1 MSREALRWVIFA
13 GALAP
18 LVYYLVA
25 IACSRFYF
33 NAQKASATL
42 ADFTP
47 PVSILK
53 PIRGLDP
60 GAYENFASFC
70 RQDYPEYELIFC
82 AGDETDPAVPV
93 IRQIIRDFPGC
104 QVRLLFGAEA
114 LGTSGKVNKL
124 CRMAREARYDV
135 LLSSDSD
142 VRAAPDFLRRIVAPL
157 RDPRVGATTC
167 FYLGIVERQLGA
179 ELEALGATG
188 DFFAGVLVSRCFEGV
203 KFALGAAIAV
213 RREALDAIGGFEAL
227 VDCFVDDYELGR
239 RIAAKN
245 FRIELA
251 PCTVSTT
258 YPAESLRDFFA
269 HQMRWLLA
277 VRHARPVGHSGLL
290 FTQGLPWSVAAALFS
305 PSVGLAAAWLGAY
318 FVLRSAMAWEF
329 GVRGLHD
336 DLVRR
341 RWWLLP
347 LRDAVW
353 FVVWL
358 ASFFSNKIRW
368 RGSEFKLR
376 DGKLMPLP
384 QRRR

>member
-1 MSREALRWVIFA
+1 MSWEALRWVIFA

-25 IACSRFYF
+25 IACSRIYF
-33 NAQKASATL
+33 NAQEAAATP

-70 RQDYPEYELIFC
+70 RQDYPEFELIFC
-82 AGDETDPAVPV
+82 ASDESDPAVPV
-93 IRQIIRDFPGC
+93 IRQIIRDFPDR
-104 QVRLLFGAEA
+104 QVRLLFGAEN
-114 LGTSGKVNKL
+114 LGASGKVNKL
-124 CRMAREARYDV
+124 CRMAREAKYGV

-142 VRAAPDFLRRIVAPL
+142 VRAAPDFLRKIVAPL
-157 RDPRVGATTC
+157 RVPQVGATTC
-167 FYLGIVERQLGA
+167 FYLGIVEPQLGA
-179 ELEALGATG
+179 QLEALGAAG

-213 RREALDAIGGFEAL
+213 RREALEKIGGFEAL

-239 RIAAKN
+239 RVAAKN
-245 FRIELA
+245 YRIELA
-251 PCTVSTT
+251 KCTVRTT
-258 YPAESLRDFFA
+258 YPGESLGDFFA

-277 VRHARPVGHSGLL
+277 VRHARPAGHAGLL
-290 FTQGLPWSVAAALFS
+290 FTQGLPWSVAAALAS
-305 PSVGLAAAWLGAY
+305 PSAGIAAAWLGAY
-318 FVLRSAMAWEF
+318 LALRTAMAWEF
-329 GVRGLHD
+329 GVRGLRD

-353 FVVWL
+353 FAVWL
-358 ASFFSNKIRW
+358 ASFFRNRIRW
-368 RGSEFKLR
+368 RGSEYELR
-376 DGKLMPLP
+376 DGKLLLLP